1 LPAKKERLGYIL
13 SANMARAQRAM
24 AIAMIAPVANGRG
37 KGTLKILSDLD
48 AYKTA
53 LDHKKEK
60 EWLRGFWRRRRGKNF
75 CRRAR
80 PAWILVSVNP
90 ERMYCTKVVRQAAAS
105 FMRPDPWPVAGRP

>member
-75 CRRAR
+75 CRRALAPGVDISIGKSR
-80 PAWILVSVNP
+80 AHALPRGCWRVLARTS
-90 ERMYCTKVVRQAAAS
+90 
-105 FMRPDPWPVAGRP
+105 AGFS